1 MNSQS
6 QTPSKADAVAMGAF
20 VVAGVAIAAWTA
32 WNAGARIAE
41 LVRGADVGVLVDF
54 MGTPV
59 QATASGSAVPV
70 ALNSGVVTVPQLN
83 SGAIAYGVI
92 GQVAFVVTI
101 ITIVF
106 CLVALSRQLQRGR
119 VFGRRNTAL
128 VMTAGITGLVGFTA
142 SDFFGSM
149 LANSAMFQLVDDPV
163 EIALLTVDPFTFVLA
178 AFAIAIVGS
187 VFTVGARLQRETE
200 GLI

>member
-1 MNSQS
+1 MSGETRTMS
-6 QTPSKADAVAMGAF
+6 RADALAMGAF

-32 WNAGARIAE
+32 WNAGARIVE
-41 LVRGADVGVLVDF
+41 LVRGTDVGVVVDF

-59 QATASGSAVPV
+59 QAAASGSAVPV
-70 ALNSGVVTVPQLN
+70 ALDSGTVTVPQLN
-83 SGAIAYGVI
+83 SGAIAYGVM
-92 GQVAFVVTI
+92 GQVAFVVTV